1 MDHFFQIF
9 SFMIEDRK
17 GRTIMKK
24 WFITFCA
31 LFLFATV
38 IPQVS
43 AADLGDGK
51 SGHVFRNVQV
61 IKFENKN
68 GIIVK
73 TIEELAFTE
82 VPLKNVPETIQL
94 AKNTAEKIISQ
105 LHKATKQPNQSE
117 KKEKPVV
124 NETKPTV
131 PTQNEGVNPP
141 SQKEQHNPSTPVEEN
156 VETPSNKGLN
166 NEQLKQILDQYL
178 KEYQSNFNG
187 EKTVTPAPTTP
198 SQPVQTPEV
207 KEEPTI
213 SQPTNQV
220 SEFERQVVELT
231 NAERAKA
238 GLKPLTMYA
247 PLMAVA
253 KAKSQDMAN
262 LGYFSHTSPTYGSP
276 FDQMRAAGIQY
287 RAAGENIAQGQRTP
301 EQVVNA
307 WMNSPGH
314 RANILNANYTHI
326 GVGFV
331 ENGYYWTQQ
340 FIQM

>member
-1 MDHFFQIF
+1 M
-9 SFMIEDRK
+9 
-17 GRTIMKK
+17 MKK
-24 WFITFCA
+24 WFMTFCA
-31 LFLFATV
+31 LCLFATV
-38 IPQVS
+38 VPQAS
-43 AADLGDGK
+43 ATTISKENTGQPPGTI
-51 SGHVFRNVQV
+51 QI
-61 IKFENKN
+61 IKFENHN

-73 TIEELAFTE
+73 KIERWALGNDELLKDMTQAAELAKKTVNSIVSDPF
-82 VPLKNVPETIQL
+82 
-94 AKNTAEKIISQ
+94 
-105 LHKATKQPNQSE
+105 KAFKQPTATQEEEKTAVKVPANSIADNSSGQTNASQHAAKDETESGKGTNNGTSKQINHYFKGNPSSPSKGGEQAAPAVPSTQNAEPQSE
-117 KKEKPVV
+117 NPATKEKP
-124 NETKPTV
+124 
-131 PTQNEGVNPP
+131 
-141 SQKEQHNPSTPVEEN
+141 STSV
-156 VETPSNKGLN
+156 
-166 NEQLKQILDQYL
+166 
-178 KEYQSNFNG
+178 
-187 EKTVTPAPTTP
+187 
-198 SQPVQTPEV
+198 
-207 KEEPTI
+207 
-213 SQPTNQV
+213 TNQV

-238 GLKPLTMYA
+238 GLKPLTMYN